1 MKSVTKTA
9 KTKEEALK
17 LALEELGCSEEQ
29 AEVLV
34 LDEGSKGFFGL
45 GARDARVKVTMH
57 QGNVQE
63 EPVLVIEGRRRIN
76 RKLTEE
82 SAAPENI
89 TEKPQLGIEVAE
101 GGEDVKVFLEEVTR
115 RMGHPAE
122 VSQKSDEN
130 AYTFILS
137 GEHMGALIGRRGDT
151 LDALQYLANIM
162 MNKNR
167 TGERKRVVLDSE
179 GYRSRREETLNSL
192 AKRLAGRVRRT
203 GKKVV
208 LEPMSP
214 VERRMI
220 HTALQNVDDV
230 KTFSE
235 GEEPYRRLVIAPA
248 AGAVRQDN
256 AGQAVE
262 RPRRPVEKKPVPS
275 KKWEGY
281 DKPRTP
287 RPPKR
292 SYDRIEDV
300 DGKSGTEGEESSLW

>member
-1 MKSVTKTA
+1 MKFVTKTA

-17 LALEELGCSEEQ
+17 LALEELGCTEEQ
-29 AEVLV
+29 AEVV
-34 LDEGSKGFFGL
+34 ILDEGSKGFFGL
-45 GARDARVKVTMH
+45 GARDARVKVTLL
-57 QGNVQE
+57 QESAQE
-63 EPVLVIEGRRRIN
+63 EPILVVEGRRRIS
-76 RKLTEE
+76 RKLTDENDASVNISETAPTRRVVGEGEE
-82 SAAPENI
+82 S
-89 TEKPQLGIEVAE
+89 
-101 GGEDVKVFLEEVTR
+101 VKLFLEEVTR
-115 RMGHPAE
+115 LMGHPAE
-122 VSQKSDEN
+122 VSLKREEEADT
-130 AYTFILS
+130 YVLS

-167 TGERKRVVLDSE
+167 IGDRKRVVLDSE

-220 HTALQNVDDV
+220 HTALQNVEDV

-248 AGAVRQDN
+248 SGVLRQDSPSN
-256 AGQAVE
+256 KVE
-262 RPRRPVEKKPVPS
+262 RPPRPVEKKPVSS

-300 DGKSGTEGEESSLW
+300 DGKTGAEGEESSLW